1 MCVCARVPPPHP
13 PCTVPHQ
20 LMQKSKS
27 LEVDHVEVVQDFADP
42 DGGGDGFYEADG
54 AGDAPM

>member
-1 MCVCARVPPPHP
+1 
-13 PCTVPHQ
+13 
-20 LMQKSKS
+20 MQKSKS